1 MKALTL
7 LLAMLF
13 QPIQRC
19 GVTTCQIE
27 FREMIQVFRERSR
40 VQNPDTVKM
49 MQVGS
54 SRLCFS
60 LTWLISLVRSTRKAC
75 QVFRF

>member
-7 LLAMLF
+7 LLAVLF
-13 QPIQRC
+13 INA
-19 GVTTCQIE
+19 VMSLTTYQIE
-27 FREMIQVFRERSR
+27 FREMIQIFRERAR
-40 VQNPDTVKM
+40 LQKPDSVNM